1 MYALKVKKLAIIA
14 HLPTSGVTLLVI
26 RKLTSL
32 IGGWLRWA
40 RRACALRGHVLCKE
54 KFV

>member
-26 RKLTSL
+26 RKLDVLNRWLVTVGTARLCSEKSCSL
-32 IGGWLRWA
+32 
-40 RRACALRGHVLCKE
+40 
-54 KFV
+54 